1 MPSWGSHNYGYGSEG
16 GEQEGVAAHAGPPPP
31 PVPVQEPKK
40 AGRNQVIQ
48 FTYNPISYSYR
59 QSNPSLI

>member
-40 AGRNQVIQ
+40 AGRNQVAAIPVQ
-48 FTYNPISYSYR
+48 ARYP
-59 QSNPSLI
+59 